1 MRTRSR
7 IAFVLAAALLPAS
20 SSAFLACAKVNE
32 GPRVTGSAGNGG
44 GGGAGG
50 GKVDG
55 GAGGGGPTYQ
65 PACPNNM
72 CADFPA
78 TPIIDPGTPAD
89 AATMFPGAS
98 SGAAPCV
105 YEPADGAL
113 FPKGLLRPRIKWS
126 GTTGVHRITVHA
138 DNQSRDLV
146 AYTNKSFWMVPK
158 DIWAALSAHT
168 TEKDITVTVR
178 AAGAGE
184 SGAKFQIAPVAAT
197 GSIVFWAANPAASD
211 DREVVDRKTATEL
224 RGFGV
229 GDEGTAAVLKVP
241 QVQQPSAEENG
252 IPRPV
257 GCMGCHVATPDT
269 SYIAFVDDWPWNLVV
284 AGVKPGRTGMRLPGL
299 TDGGLAALNMP
310 WGGMMAFSKAVWAP
324 GRRMVV
330 LASSLADYT
339 MPWVTASSKP
349 AKLTWYNL
357 DAAAPAMPGMVMP
370 GVQFGEVARQG
381 DSRGA
386 AAPTWSHDGA
396 TIVYC
401 STQGG
406 NQDGALAKGATDLY
420 SVPFA
425 DGAGGP
431 AKPLPGASDPA
442 FEEYYPAYSPDDRLI
457 AYNRVPAGENM
468 YANPLSELYVLP
480 AQGGVATRLAAND
493 PPACT
498 GRKSPG
504 VNNVWG
510 RWSPTVASS
519 GVKRYYW
526 LLFSSYQSDVAMT
539 RFRDRNH
546 NGRPVMLS
554 QLYLT
559 AVVQSGD
566 SGNIQTYGGIYLW
579 NQPTDTI
586 NATPIWEDLEIPV
599 VQ

>member
-7 IAFVLAAALLPAS
+7 IAFLVAAIP
-20 SSAFLACAKVNE
+20 AFLACAKVNE
-32 GPRVTGSAGNGG
+32 GPGVTGSAGNGG
-44 GGGAGG
+44 GAGGAGG
-50 GKVDG
+50 KVNG
-55 GAGGGGPTYQ
+55 GSGGSGPTFQ
-65 PACPNNM
+65 PPCPNNM
-72 CADFPA
+72 CGDFPA
-78 TPIIDPGTPAD
+78 TPIIDPGTPPD
-89 AATMFPGAS
+89 APTMFPNGP
-98 SGAAPCV
+98 SGAGPCL
-105 YEPADGAL
+105 YEPTNGAL

-126 GTTGVHRITVHA
+126 GTTGVHRITVHV
-138 DNQSRDLV
+138 DNQIRDLV
-146 AYTNKSFWMVPK
+146 AYTNKPFWIIPK
-158 DIWAALSAHT
+158 DIWAALSSHS
-168 TEKDITVTVR
+168 TERDIAVTVR

-184 SGAKFQIAPVAAT
+184 SSAKFQIAPVAAA

-211 DREVVDRKTATEL
+211 DREVIADPKSTTEL

-229 GDEGTAAVLKVP
+229 GDEGTASVLKVA
-241 QVQQPSAEENG
+241 QVEQPSAEENG
-252 IPRPV
+252 TARPV
-257 GCMGCHVATPDT
+257 TCMGCHVATPDT
-269 SYIAFVDDWPWNLVV
+269 AYIAFVDNWPWNLAV

-299 TDGGLAALNMP
+299 TDGGLAALNIP

-330 LASSLADYT
+330 LASSLIDYT
-339 MPWVTASSKP
+339 KPWMTASAAP

-357 DAAAPAMPGMVMP
+357 DAPAPMMAGMVMP

-381 DSRGA
+381 DPRGA
-386 AAPTWSHDGA
+386 AAPAWSHDGT

-401 STQGG
+401 STMGG
-406 NQDGALAKGATDLY
+406 NRDGALAKGATDLY
-420 SVPFA
+420 SVPFG

-431 AKPLPGASDPA
+431 ATPVPGASDPA
-442 FEEYYPAYSPDDRLI
+442 YEEYYPAYSPDDRLI

-468 YANPLSELYVLP
+468 YSNPLSELFVLP
-480 AQGGVATRLAAND
+480 AKGGTATRLAAND

-498 GRKSPG
+498 GKKSPG

-510 RWSPTVASS
+510 RWSPVVVSV

-546 NGRPVMLS
+546 DLRPVMAS

-559 AVVQSGD
+559 AVVQSTD
-566 SGNIQTYGGIYLW
+566 SGAIQTYGGIYLW
-579 NQPTDTI
+579 NQPTATI

-599 VQ
+599 VP